1 MRTSKQPERSLKV
14 AKASHASTA
23 MRLEDIPNIGPSV
36 ADDLRALDIYE
47 PAQLIG
53 RDPYRL
59 YEQMTEVTGVR
70 HDPCLCDT
78 FIAAVR
84 FMEGGPSRPWWFF
97 TPERKARL
105 GTAAPPGK
113 S

>member
-1 MRTSKQPERSLKV
+1 M
-14 AKASHASTA
+14 AKARNAQAA
-23 MRLEDIPNIGPSV
+23 MRLEDIPNIGPSI

-47 PAQLIG
+47 PAQLVG
-53 RDPYRL
+53 QDPYQL
-59 YEQMTEVTGVR
+59 YRRMGEITGVA

-84 FMEGGPSRPWWFF
+84 FMEGGPSRPWWYF

-105 GTAAPPGK
+105 ARQR
-113 S
+113 